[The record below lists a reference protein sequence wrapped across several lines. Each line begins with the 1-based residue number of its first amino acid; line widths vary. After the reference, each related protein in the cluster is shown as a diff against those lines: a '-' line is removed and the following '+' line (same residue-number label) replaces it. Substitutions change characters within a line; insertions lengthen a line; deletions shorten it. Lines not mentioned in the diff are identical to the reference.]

1 MGWKCTDCG
10 DRGPEH
16 DISWCPDCGSTSWQ
30 PTDADGLTAADRA
43 EQAEMTREAIAEAR
57 ADRLFGYLA
66 LFTSASMAYTVAL
79 LFFHDSIWREN
90 VAVAVFLAC
99 IYVAS
104 FFNEHHPDDV
114 VDHLMYPWEWILEDA
129 RLGRDIAR
137 AAPPPADIPAPGLDD
152 SVPFQPASESAM
164 KPRLRHHGPT
174 AAPPPIHLQAYICE
188 HRRGPDEFR
197 SELIRRDRF
206 LDPDNA
212 DAYFELVEARLRPGE
227 FVVLRLGG
235 KNPRLSHAGA
245 AAA

>member
-30 PTDADGLTAADRA
+30 PTDADGLTAGDRA

-66 LFTSASMAYTVAL
+66 LVTSAGMACTVAL

-90 VAVAVFLAC
+90 VAIAVFLAC

-137 AAPPPADIPAPGLDD
+137 AAPPPADTPAPGLDD
-152 SVPFQPASESAM
+152 SVPFRPASESAM
-164 KPRLRHHGPT
+164 TTPPRHRALDG
-174 AAPPPIHLQAYICE
+174 APPPVHLQAHICE
-188 HRRGPDEFR
+188 HRRGPDEIR

-206 LDPDNA
+206 LDRNNA

-235 KNPRLSHAGA
+235 KNLRLSRADA